1 MKKNLLLI
9 LIAQC
14 CIFNFASA
22 QWEQKADPLF
32 TKDHGIG
39 FSLDGF
45 GYVLTGGANGQVF
58 SSTKDFFKYDPNTD
72 TWQQLA
78 DYPGP
83 ARGYG
88 IGDTWN
94 DKLYFGFG
102 LDGSGNYLN
111 DLWEWDPATNVFTEL
126 PACPGDGRVHPAL
139 LADSGKVYLAAGG
152 NDNGNLSDVWIYD
165 IADSTW
171 SQKTDIPGK
180 RHHPYQFTING
191 EAYVGAGHLSSWYKF
206 DEDNNS
212 WIQLASLTP
221 RVAGS
226 QFSYNGKGY
235 VLSGGDID
243 HNSFP
248 TGEFWEYDP
257 TVDSWTELCS
267 PPGTS
272 RFGSTQFVIDN
283 YIYLLG
289 GYYRMNG
296 SVTGETTMYRYD
308 LDNISGVLDVDNG
321 ISQSGDT
328 LIADQDGAEYQWLD
342 CDNGR
347 NAISGATEQSYI
359 PLESGNFSVEVTF
372 TENNCTN
379 TATSFCERVKIV
391 EVGINENMENNF
403 SFYPNPTKNSLT
415 IELNQLSNSDY
426 YITDVIGKVVK
437 EGNISS
443 YKQDIDVSN
452 LFKGVY
458 IITVG
463 EIKKKFI
470 KE

>member
-1 MKKNLLLI
+1 MKKNLLTLLLI
-9 LIAQC
+9 GVITS
-14 CIFNFASA
+14 IPNFSFA
-22 QWEQKADPLF
+22 QWEQKANPIF

-58 SSTKDFFKYDPNTD
+58 SSTRDFFKYDPNAD
-72 TWQQLA
+72 TWQQLT

-102 LDGSGNYLN
+102 LDGNSNYLN

-126 PACPGDGRVHPAL
+126 PSCPCDGRVHPGF
-139 LADSGKVYLAAGG
+139 LADNGKVYMIAGG
-152 NDNGNLSDVWIYD
+152 NDNGNLSDLWIYD
-165 IADSTW
+165 INDSTW
-171 SQKTDIPGK
+171 SQKTDIPGN

-191 EAYVGAGHLSSWYKF
+191 EVYVGAGHLSSWYKF
-206 DEDNNS
+206 DENNNS
-212 WIQLASLTP
+212 WIQIASLVA

-226 QFSYNGKGY
+226 PFSYNGKGY
-235 VLSGGDID
+235 ALSGTDVN
-243 HNSFP
+243 HNSFD

-257 TVDSWTELCS
+257 AVDTWTEL
-267 PPGTS
+267 PPHPGTS

-296 SVTGETTMYRYD
+296 SVTAETTMYRYD
-308 LDNISGVLDVDNG
+308 LDPISVNV
-321 ISQSGDT
+321 
-328 LIADQDGAEYQWLD
+328 
-342 CDNGR
+342 
-347 NAISGATEQSYI
+347 
-359 PLESGNFSVEVTF
+359 
-372 TENNCTN
+372 
-379 TATSFCERVKIV
+379 TSF
-391 EVGINENMENNF
+391 GDDINENTENNF

-426 YITDVIGKVVK
+426 YITDVTGKVVK
-437 EGNISS
+437 GGNISS
-443 YKQDIDVSN
+443 FIQDIDVSD

-463 EIKKKFI
+463 KINKKFI